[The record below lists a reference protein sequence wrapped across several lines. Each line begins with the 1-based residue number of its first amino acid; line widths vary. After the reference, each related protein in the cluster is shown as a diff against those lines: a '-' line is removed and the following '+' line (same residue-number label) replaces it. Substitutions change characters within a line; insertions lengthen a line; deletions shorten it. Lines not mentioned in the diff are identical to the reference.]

1 MAITWQYH
9 GNTIPITWHGIAM
22 LLPCACH
29 VIAMLLPCYC
39 HVIAM
44 LLPFFC
50 RAIAM
55 LWPWQYV
62 SSYSGL
68 DLAWFGLASFG
79 LVWFGLGWL
88 WLLLRLLHRNLC
100 GRSSSSHNSI
110 HCKFRGFPDAAQS
123 PLRHGCMHGATMLQ
137 LCRAIYAAVHSRRTI
152 PL

>member
-1 MAITWQYH
+1 
-9 GNTIPITWHGIAM
+9 
-22 LLPCACH
+22 
-29 VIAMLLPCYC
+29 MLLPCYC

-44 LLPFFC
+44 LLSFFC
-50 RAIAM
+50 LAIVM

-88 WLLLRLLHRNLC
+88 WLLLRFLHRNLC

-137 LCRAIYAAVHSRRTI
+137 LCRAIYAAVQSPHNSTVISAASLFRSRTTS
-152 PL
+152 PLRCGKGACTVLQ